1 MERHSMAWRVAIIAI
16 PTLFVGAA
24 FPIIASERAEQRANL
39 AKAAKAQE
47 AVARPSQTTQI
58 KQVPPPRPAWASQSL
73 ALVDL
78 NADGQL
84 DLVGRIRQIQPK
96 AEDRFAAFDGTDG
109 TNLWTGEDL
118 KFDPDSSP
126 WPFVIAESTILLPE
140 SKTFLRAFS
149 LSDGAEQWSIKLPE
163 ALGLTCQGADPGTA
177 ILQTEDKRWHT
188 LNLADGALEPL
199 APALPP
205 PCQPLEGDSAYL
217 SRAGQL
223 QIESPFEYS
232 SMAPE
237 NQDGMQV
244 RRAIYDGQSETMIA
258 MAEKSPGTAI
268 PILMG
273 YQRDQIE
280 NRIVHGGLVGLRTE
294 VSTEQRKELDREIA
308 RVAKKIPKSKAKI
321 LWSVPVPSSDPT
333 EAQTGALSNR
343 YLALQDGIVVAA
355 YTGAAKA
362 EYLTAFSAVDGTRLW
377 EVPLAEGGAQMSR
390 VVASPEHVY
399 VVRSSGVE
407 VFTLAEGKAEYILP
421 PLPEAAPTP

>member
-1 MERHSMAWRVAIIAI
+1 
-16 PTLFVGAA
+16 
-24 FPIIASERAEQRANL
+24 
-39 AKAAKAQE
+39 
-47 AVARPSQTTQI
+47 
-58 KQVPPPRPAWASQSL
+58 
-73 ALVDL
+73 
-78 NADGQL
+78 
-84 DLVGRIRQIQPK
+84 
-96 AEDRFAAFDGTDG
+96 
-109 TNLWTGEDL
+109 
-118 KFDPDSSP
+118 
-126 WPFVIAESTILLPE
+126 
-140 SKTFLRAFS
+140 
-149 LSDGAEQWSIKLPE
+149 
-163 ALGLTCQGADPGTA
+163 
-177 ILQTEDKRWHT
+177 
-188 LNLADGALEPL
+188 
-199 APALPP
+199 
-205 PCQPLEGDSAYL
+205 
-217 SRAGQL
+217 
-223 QIESPFEYS
+223 
-232 SMAPE
+232 MAPE